1 MINSTFQIKA
11 VPALK
16 DNYIWLI
23 IHRNSNQCLII
34 DPGDAKP
41 VIDTIEHLKL
51 NPIAVLLTHHHYDH
65 SQGAMALKTKYNLNV
80 YGSAIEGVASVN
92 HPLFAETTL
101 NFFPESTAATV
112 LKIPGHTRDHLA
124 YLFEHHL
131 FCGDTLFTS
140 GCGRIFEGTADQL
153 LNSLKKIM
161 ALPDNT
167 LIYCGHEYT
176 IANLKFAKTVDPDNE
191 RLLIRIEDTRCLRDN
206 NLPSVPA
213 TLLLEKQTN
222 PFLRCDTDA
231 IKTAVENHFGQ
242 QLDNELQVFTALR
255 KWKDL
260 F

>member
-23 IHRNSNQCLII
+23 IHSNSNQCLII

-41 VIDTIEHLKL
+41 VIETIDQLKL
-51 NPIAVLLTHHHYDH
+51 KPCAVLLTHHHYDH
-65 SQGAMALKTKYNLNV
+65 SQGALALKTRYNLKV
-80 YGSAIEGVASVN
+80 YGSAIEGVASVTN
-92 HPLFAETTL
+92 PLFDETSL
-101 NFFPESTAATV
+101 NFFPESTTVSV

-124 YLFEHHL
+124 YLVGQHL

-140 GCGRIFEGTADQL
+140 GCGRLFEGTASQL

-161 ALPDNT
+161 TLPDQT

-176 IANLKFAKTVDPDNE
+176 LANLKFAQTVDPDNE
-191 RLLIRIEDTRCLRDN
+191 HLLIRIEDTICLRDKH
-206 NLPSVPA
+206 LPSVPA
-213 TLLLEKQTN
+213 SLLLEKQTN
-222 PFLRCDTDA
+222 PFLRCNTQA
-231 IKTAVENHFGQ
+231 IKTAVEKQFSQ
-242 QLDNELQVFTALR
+242 TFENELQIFTALR
-255 KWKDL
+255 KWKDT